1 MTNNMKNI
9 FLPQEVKFQEDPE
22 NKNKGFIFVE
32 PCYPG
37 YGLTWGNALRR
48 VLLTSLGGA
57 AVVSVK
63 IKGVKYEFS
72 TIPHVYQDVL
82 GIILNLKELRLKILK
97 ESEEPVKLKLKAKGE
112 KKVYAADIEKS
123 ADVEIINSDL
133 LIAELTDKKAE
144 LDMDIWVDQGYGW
157 VPSEEKKREGLD
169 VGTIVVDSVF
179 TPVLQVSVK
188 VENMRVGGRTDYD
201 RLILGIETDGT
212 LTPLEAGLKAMRL
225 LGEQFVSLSALTES
239 VLSSSA
245 GSKKKSK
252 VKKEAVKEEEK
263 GIKKKKIATNKTKP
277 KAKSKAKKKTVSKV
291 KKSKNSQKKKATPAK
306 KKKAKK
312 VKTKAKAKK

>member
-1 MTNNMKNI
+1 MKNI
-9 FLPQEVKFQEDPE
+9 FLPQEVKFQEDQE
-22 NKNKGFIFVE
+22 SKNKGFIFVE

-72 TIPHVYQDVL
+72 TIPHVYQDAL

-97 ESEEPVKLKLKAKGE
+97 ESEEPLKLKLKAKGE

-123 ADVEIINSDL
+123 ADVEIVNPDL

-157 VPSEEKKREGLD
+157 IPSEEKKREGLD

-225 LGEQFVSLSALTES
+225 LDEQFASLSALTEGVLPSS
-239 VLSSSA
+239 V
-245 GSKKKSK
+245 GS
-252 VKKEAVKEEEK
+252 EK
-263 GIKKKKIATNKTKP
+263 
-277 KAKSKAKKKTVSKV
+277 KSKAKKEVI
-291 KKSKNSQKKKATPAK
+291 KKGKEGSK
-306 KKKAKK
+306 KKKTAT
-312 VKTKAKAKK
+312 KTKAKAKKKTATKAKKSKDNQKKKATPKKKKKAKSKAKAKK

>member
-9 FLPQEVKFQEDPE
+9 FLPQEVKFQEDQE
-22 NKNKGFIFVE
+22 SKNKGFIFVE

-72 TIPHVYQDVL
+72 TIPHVYQDAL

-97 ESEEPVKLKLKAKGE
+97 ESEEPLKLKLKAKGE

-123 ADVEIINSDL
+123 ADVEIVNPDL

-157 VPSEEKKREGLD
+157 IPSEEKKREGLD

-225 LGEQFVSLSALTES
+225 LDEQFASLSALTEGVLPSS
-239 VLSSSA
+239 V
-245 GSKKKSK
+245 GS
-252 VKKEAVKEEEK
+252 EK
-263 GIKKKKIATNKTKP
+263 
-277 KAKSKAKKKTVSKV
+277 KSKAKKEVI
-291 KKSKNSQKKKATPAK
+291 KKGKEGSK
-306 KKKAKK
+306 KKKTAT
-312 VKTKAKAKK
+312 KTKAKAKKKTATKAKKSKDNQKKKATPKKKKKAKSKAKAKK